1 MVPGSRS
8 MVKSFKLQALEFPD
22 QLKATS
28 ADHET
33 ASYKLDKAI
42 IMGYSRIM
50 NKIEVRKLYQKQTKK
65 KLVDECV
72 LLYEH
77 VQKLGKEKMIRE
89 LSDGLNDYKK

>member
-1 MVPGSRS
+1 MKRKVRS
-8 MVKSFKLQALEFPD
+8 KHKEKMQIKK
-22 QLKATS
+22 
-28 ADHET
+28 
-33 ASYKLDKAI
+33 
-42 IMGYSRIM
+42 
-50 NKIEVRKLYQKQTKK
+50 VRKLYQKQTKE